1 MNLTKPLSKNLVS
14 TNAPNLRHERTDEG
28 THAATVEIGRKGE
41 VESPVRAKRVI
52 IGGDARVKS
61 SYGKEVLLR
70 TGAEAENVYG
80 ERITIDSHC
89 HINGLILYTGEL
101 RRGEGVSL
109 AKDP

>member
-1 MNLTKPLSKNLVS
+1 
-14 TNAPNLRHERTDEG
+14 
-28 THAATVEIGRKGE
+28 
-41 VESPVRAKRVI
+41 VI

-89 HINGLILYTGEL
+89 HINGVILYTGEL
-101 RRGEGVSL
+101 RCGEGVSL